1 VLKRVLLLAVLGLA
15 LPTCFPVWA
24 QTLDK
29 IRKSGVITLG
39 YIDGA
44 APFSFADGT
53 GQPQGYSVELCNAVA
68 EGVGAQLKRQG
79 LKVRWVK
86 LTIQDRIDA
95 VRTGKVDLE
104 CSTTT
109 WTLSRQQ
116 LVDFSLVTFVDGGS
130 LMVKTETNAAR
141 LGDLEGKRI
150 AAITGTTTERSL
162 RDALARGKVKTET
175 NAARLGDLE
184 GKRIAAIT
192 GTTTERSLRDALA
205 RGKVKAELVAI
216 KTREEGLALL
226 REGQVDAL
234 ASDRTTLIG
243 VVVMSGRGGGQYKL
257 LDHDFSIEQYAL
269 MLRRGDPDF
278 RLAVNRVLAG
288 IYRSGAIEEIYG
300 RWLGPLGPPSVLLSA
315 TYFIQTIAE

>member
-1 VLKRVLLLAVLGLA
+1 MPKRILMLAVLGLA
-15 LPTCFPVWA
+15 LPMCFPVCA

-44 APFSFADGT
+44 APFSYADGN
-53 GQPQGYSVELCNAVA
+53 GQPQGYSIELCNAVA

-130 LMVKTETNAAR
+130 LLVRSDADIAR
-141 LGDLEGKRI
+141 VADFDGKRI
-150 AAITGTTTERSL
+150 AVITGTTTERAL
-162 RDALARGKVKTET
+162 RGALARGT
-175 NAARLGDLE
+175 
-184 GKRIAAIT
+184 
-192 GTTTERSLRDALA
+192 
-205 RGKVKAELVAI
+205 VKAELVPI
-216 KTREEGLALL
+216 KTRDEGLTLL
-226 REGQVDAL
+226 REGQVQGL
-234 ASDRTTLIG
+234 ASDRTALIG
-243 VVVMSGRGGGQYKL
+243 VVVMSGRGGGQFKL
-257 LDHDFSIEQYAL
+257 LDQDFSIEQYAL
-269 MLRRGDPDF
+269 MLRRNDADF
-278 RLAVNRVLAG
+278 RLAVNRVLARV
-288 IYRSGAIEEIYG
+288 YRSGDIEQIYA
-300 RWLGPLGPPSVLLSA
+300 RWLGPLGPPSMLLSA
-315 TYFIQTIAE
+315 TYFIQNLAE

>member
-1 VLKRVLLLAVLGLA
+1 MRLLVAVLVAVLA
-15 LPTCFPVWA
+15 LPAAA

-29 IRKSGVITLG
+29 VRKAGVLTLG

-44 APFSFADGT
+44 APFSYTDGN

-68 EGVGAQLKRQG
+68 QGVAAQLKRQG
-79 LKVRWVK
+79 LTVRWVK

-130 LMVKTETNAAR
+130 LLVKSDAQLVR
-141 LGDLEGKRI
+141 LADFEGKRI
-150 AAITGTTTERSL
+150 AAISGTTTERAL
-162 RDALARGKVKTET
+162 RGALAQRT
-175 NAARLGDLE
+175 
-184 GKRIAAIT
+184 
-192 GTTTERSLRDALA
+192 
-205 RGKVKAELVAI
+205 VKAALVPI
-216 KTREEGLALL
+216 KTRDEGLALL

-234 ASDRTTLIG
+234 ASDRTALIG
-243 VVVMSGRGGGQYKL
+243 VVVMSGGGGGMYKL
-257 LDHDFSIEQYAL
+257 LDQDFSIEQYAL
-269 MLRRGDPDF
+269 MMRRGDHDF
-278 RLAVNRVLAG
+278 RLAVNRVLARV
-288 IYRSGAIEEIYG
+288 YRSGEIEQIYG

-315 TYFIQTIAE
+315 TYFIQNLAE